1 MEANPATPSGLPA
14 DASAGILDM
23 SVMGQLL
30 DLDDGE
36 LGLLR
41 EMLGLYVEDTPGRIQ
56 AIEAALA
63 SGDLQDLADVAHALK
78 GASGTMGVPRVR
90 AVAAELEVGGRKGHF
105 GTDPN
110 LLVEH
115 LKEAYGDALAAL
127 QGFVA
132 DREKI

>member
-36 LGLLR
+36 LGLLK

-63 SGDLQDLADVAHALK
+63 SGDLEDLADVAHALK

-90 AVAAELEVGGRKGHF
+90 AVAAELEVGGRKSHF

-115 LKEAYGDALAAL
+115 LKEAYADALAAL
-127 QGFVA
+127 QAFVA
-132 DREKI
+132 DREKA